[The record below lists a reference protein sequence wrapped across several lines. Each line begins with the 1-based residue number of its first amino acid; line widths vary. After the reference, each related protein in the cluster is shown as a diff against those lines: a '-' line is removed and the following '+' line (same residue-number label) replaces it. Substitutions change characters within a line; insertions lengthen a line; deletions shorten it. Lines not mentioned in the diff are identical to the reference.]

1 MEYTRLHL
9 LDEERITDEE
19 NFFSFPISRHVNVC
33 ARKLDSGASYVYFVN
48 HMENRVQSRAFHPTS
63 PEKGMTMAGG
73 KGEKAIRYAG
83 KKRKSF
89 ATAKWHAQHRVCKAY
104 DKNPYGASFGSY
116 DTSDFVKLRA
126 KAA

>member
-1 MEYTRLHL
+1 MVYTRLHL
-9 LDEERITDEE
+9 LNEERITDEE
-19 NFFSFPISRHVNVC
+19 DFFAFPISRHVDVC
-33 ARKLDSGASYVYFVN
+33 ARKLDNGASYVYFVN
-48 HMENRVQSRAFHPTS
+48 HADNRVQSRGHKPVS

-83 KKRKSF
+83 KKRESF
-89 ATAKWHAQHRVCKAY
+89 AVAKWHAQRRACKAY
-104 DKNPYGASFGSY
+104 DKYPYGSSFGSY